1 MLDEITASGALKAN
15 GVAGIFPANSVNN
28 EDIVLY
34 SDEMRKS
41 KALTINCLRQQAEK
55 TVEKPYLS
63 LADFVAPQESGNA
76 DFAGCFAVTAGIGLD
91 AIVNEY
97 ESHKDDFG
105 AIMAKILAD
114 RLAEAFAEKLHSK
127 VRRDLWGYAAD
138 ESFESKELFR
148 VKYRGIRPAPG
159 YPACPDHEAK
169 RGLFDLLDVTKNC
182 GISLTESAVM
192 VPVASVCGYYFAHP
206 QASYFG
212 LTAVGKDQ
220 IESYSKRL
228 GQSKEAV
235 EKRLATILGYKKLEA

>member
-1 MLDEITASGALKAN
+1 
-15 GVAGIFPANSVNN
+15 
-28 EDIVLY
+28 
-34 SDEMRKS
+34 MRKS